1 MSISQRALILIR
13 LDARRHEGPVT
24 VADLA
29 AHMNLPADVVRV
41 RIEEL
46 WQEGYVLP
54 LRESPGPES
63 LGTIVAVSL
72 NGRLPTCA

>member
-13 LDARRHEGPVT
+13 LDARSGEGPIT

-29 AHMNLPADVVRV
+29 AHMNLAEDVVRL

-54 LRESPGPES
+54 WRESPCPES

-72 NGRLPTCA
+72 NGRLPKCA

>member
-13 LDARRHEGPVT
+13 LDARRHEAPVT

-41 RIEEL
+41 RIQEL
-46 WQEGYVLP
+46 AQEGYVEPVLNTAGPDP
-54 LRESPGPES
+54 LG
-63 LGTIVAVSL
+63 LIVAVHL
-72 NGRLPTCA
+72 VEGLRLCD

>member
-29 AHMNLPADVVRV
+29 AHMNLPEDVVRL
-41 RIEEL
+41 RIDEL
-46 WQEGYVLP
+46 AQAGYVQPVVDVAGLVPGQIVGVQLVRGLP
-54 LRESPGPES
+54 SCG
-63 LGTIVAVSL
+63 
-72 NGRLPTCA
+72 